1 MVGRH
6 GRQSGI
12 TMPEPLTV
20 TVEHPKPDGAQE
32 INDQLADLFA
42 VEVARLV
49 MRASNQKPE
58 SLNETAENMTAF
70 LCSLSTG
77 HKIQAHPITEEDR
90 RLCRIRYTIT
100 EPPQPQRVTVNV
112 TTEKS

>member
-1 MVGRH
+1 
-6 GRQSGI
+6 
-12 TMPEPLTV
+12 MPEPLTV